1 MLLIPAIDIKDG
13 HCVRLRQGDLTS
25 NITVFNTDPVAQAK
39 HWVDLG
45 AERIHLV
52 DLDAAKSGK
61 PVNLA
66 VIKKIIAELSQDV
79 EIEIGGGM
87 RTLERV
93 EQVLDLGADFVV
105 IGTAAVKAPGFLHD
119 VCSQFGGSV
128 IVSLDAKDGMV
139 MTDGWTKNTGH
150 QAVDLAQKFEGYGVD
165 AILYTDISRD
175 GMLTGCNV
183 DATADLARHLNIPVI
198 ASGGIRDLDDIR
210 RLLEVEDDGV
220 TMAILGRSLYE
231 GTLDFTEALN
241 LVEETDG
248 DQED

>member
-1 MLLIPAIDIKDG
+1 MLLIPAIDIKG
-13 HCVRLRQGDLTS
+13 GQCVRLRQGDLTS

-45 AERIHLV
+45 AQRLHLV

-66 VIKKIIAELSQDV
+66 VIKKIISEFSDDV

-93 EQVLDLGADFVV
+93 EQVLDFGADYVV

-119 VCSQFGGSV
+119 VCCQFGGSV

-139 MTDGWTKNTGH
+139 MTDGWTKTTGH
-150 QAVDLAQKFEGYGVD
+150 SAVDLAQRFEGYGVD

-175 GMLTGCNV
+175 G
-183 DATADLARHLNIPVI
+183 
-198 ASGGIRDLDDIR
+198 GIRDLEDIR
-210 RLLEVEDDGV
+210 KLLAVEDDGV

-231 GTLDFTEALN
+231 GTLDFTEALK
-241 LVEETDG
+241 LVEESEG
-248 DQED
+248 SED

>member
-1 MLLIPAIDIKDG
+1 MLLIPAIDIKG
-13 HCVRLRQGDLTS
+13 GQCVRLRQGDLTS
-25 NITVFNTDPVAQAK
+25 NITVFNTDPVAQAR

-45 AERIHLV
+45 AQRLHLV

-66 VIKKIIAELSQDV
+66 VIKKIISEFSDDV

-93 EQVLDLGADFVV
+93 EQVLDFGADYVV
-105 IGTAAVKAPGFLHD
+105 IGTAAVKAPGLLHD
-119 VCSQFGGSV
+119 VCCQFGGSV

-139 MTDGWTKNTGH
+139 MTDGWTKTTGH
-150 QAVDLAQKFEGYGVD
+150 SAVDLAQRFEGYGVD

-183 DATADLARHLNIPVI
+183 DATADLARHLSIPVI
-198 ASGGIRDLDDIR
+198 ASGGIRDLEDIR
-210 RLLEVEDDGV
+210 KLLAVEDDGV

-231 GTLDFTEALN
+231 GTLDFTEALK
-241 LVEETDG
+241 LVEDS
-248 DQED
+248 EDSED

>member
-25 NITVFNTDPVAQAK
+25 NITVFNTDPVAQAR
-39 HWVDLG
+39 HWVELG
-45 AERIHLV
+45 AERLHLV
-52 DLDAAKSGK
+52 DLDAARSGK
-61 PVNLA
+61 PVNLS
-66 VIKKIIAELSQDV
+66 VIRKICSEFAEDV
-79 EIEIGGGM
+79 EIEVGGGM

-93 EQVLDLGADFVV
+93 GEVLDLGVDYVV

-119 VCSQFGGSV
+119 VCSEYGGSV

-150 QAVDLAQKFEGYGVD
+150 SATDLAKKFEGYGVD
-165 AILYTDISRD
+165 AILYTDI
-175 GMLTGCNV
+175 
-183 DATADLARHLNIPVI
+183 

-210 RLLEVEDDGV
+210 KLLAVEDDGV

-231 GTLDFTEALN
+231 GTLDFTQALD
-241 LVEETDG
+241 LVEATEAAKDNQANNEG
-248 DQED
+248 